1 MEDHNLQRLSRL
13 TAILTTLQTKRL
25 ITATELSRKF
35 GVSIR
40 TIYRDI
46 RALEAS
52 GIPIFTEEGKG
63 YSLMEG
69 YRLPPVSFSESEA
82 NALITA
88 EHLVLN
94 NQDKSFIEN
103 YSSAVAKIKAILRY
117 ETKDKVELLSNR
129 LYVWQNSTQQA
140 KSQHLATLQLA
151 LTHFNLIKITYQ
163 TVNNEETTQ
172 RIVEPFATYCLGKD
186 NWLLVAWCRLRE
198 DFRNFRID
206 KILQLEVLNE
216 KFQPHQMTLD
226 EYYEKFVQPQ
236 NNP

>member
-1 MEDHNLQRLSRL
+1 MEENNLQRLSRL

-35 GVSIR
+35 GVSVR

-46 RALEAS
+46 RALESS
-52 GIPIFTEEGKG
+52 GVPIFTEEGKG
-63 YSLMEG
+63 YSLVEG

-103 YSSAVAKIKAILRY
+103 YSSAVAKIKSILRY
-117 ETKDKVELLSNR
+117 DTKDKVELLSNR
-129 LYVWQNSTQQA
+129 VYVWQSSTEQV
-140 KSQHLATLQLA
+140 KSKHLSTLQLA
-151 LTHFNLIKITYQ
+151 LTHFNLVKITYQ
-163 TVNNEETTQ
+163 TVNNEETSE
-172 RIVEPFATYCLGKD
+172 RIIEPFATYCLGKD
-186 NWLLVAWCRLRE
+186 NWLLLAWCRLRK

-216 KFQPHQMTLD
+216 KFQPHPMTLD

-236 NNP
+236 INP